1 MDSFFI
7 KKNKKKNCVGM
18 LNNKGKVLYSKNL
31 RKTRVIVTDNLK

>member
-7 KKNKKKNCVGM
+7 KKKKKNCVGM

-31 RKTRVIVTDNLK
+31 RKTILIVTDNLK